1 MRLKHL
7 HIIDEYKNLKNFKLD
22 FDGTSF
28 IDVFVGKN
36 GTGKSNLFEA
46 FLEIFKHLFDND
58 YPIRFNYKLHYEI
71 NENNVELKWLNN
83 TWVDSNDVKSPFI
96 SPNLLPDNILIYYSG
111 HNNMIEN
118 YISLSDEKHKE
129 KINRNRNN
137 PAFNQEDAR
146 RFLGIG
152 SEYKTL
158 LLATILLQNKDFNAK
173 KSILDKLGI
182 KSIGNEFKLTF
193 TRPDYAK
200 GKELYF
206 DEFNDDARFWGADG
220 FFRTFLNQIWN
231 LDKLEYNGVREEG
244 YINNDVKEE
253 YILFRSIKSFQ
264 NTFEGMPLLELFVS
278 LDNLKSIDL
287 LKDISLEVELN
298 SGKKID
304 ISQFSDGQ
312 FQSIYI
318 FAITELFKDKNCIT
332 LLDEPDSFLHP
343 EWQFDFFKQLK
354 DISTESSESN
364 HILMSSHSAI
374 TLIKYIK
381 DKIRYFDFNKK
392 GELGVSEIPKR
403 IVIDKLSEKIIKY
416 SEHEQILSIVNT
428 IQIEKKPVLFTEGKT
443 DPIIIKEA
451 WYKLYPDKEIPFI
464 PFYAFGHK
472 YLAQLMKD
480 PEVIKDMEGLPIFGL
495 FDFDKAF
502 NTWNGFSNI
511 DICTD
516 ANLGLIKQMPDNEV
530 YAIMLPVPFGKPIE
544 AQVINKETG
553 GTFGEHSVMAIE
565 HLFSHLPELDA
576 MFVEDKKLPSKFKR
590 FHGEKVEFAKA
601 KVPTFPIDCFEVF
614 KPIFDFIENKIPNP

>member
-7 HIIDEYKNLKNFKLD
+7 HIIGEYKNLKDFKLD

-46 FLEIFKHLFDND
+46 FLEIFKHLFDNA

-71 NENNVELKWLNN
+71 NGTNVQLKWLDNN
-83 TWVDSNDVKSPFI
+83 WVDSKDAKSPFI
-96 SPNLLPDNILIYYSG
+96 PPNLLPDNILIYYSG

-137 PAFNQEDAR
+137 PAFNQDDAR
-146 RFLGIG
+146 RFFGIG

-158 LLATILLQNKDFNAK
+158 LLATILLQNKEFNAK
-173 KSILDKLGI
+173 KIILEKLGI
-182 KSIGNEFKLTF
+182 KSIGNEVKMTF
-193 TRPDYAK
+193 TKPYYAF
-200 GKELYF
+200 GKEVYF
-206 DEFNDDARFWGADG
+206 DEYNEEARFWGADG

-231 LDKLEYNGVREEG
+231 LDKLEFEGIREEG

-253 YILFRSIKSFQ
+253 YILFRSINSFQ
-264 NTFEGMPLLELFVS
+264 NVFNGMSLLELFVS
-278 LDNLKSIDL
+278 LDNLKSIYL
-287 LKDISLEVELN
+287 LKAISLEVELD

-354 DISTESSESN
+354 DISAESSESN
-364 HILMSSHSAI
+364 HLLMSSHSAI
-374 TLIKYIK
+374 TLIKLLK
-381 DKIRYFDFNKK
+381 DRVRYFDFNHE
-392 GELGVSEIPKR
+392 GNINAYTVPKR
-403 IVIDKLSEKIIKY
+403 IAIDKLSEKLIKY
-416 SEHEQILSIVNT
+416 SEHEQILSIINT

-451 WYKLYPDKEIPFI
+451 WYKLNPEKEIPFI

-502 NTWNGFSNI
+502 NTWNGFSTI

-516 ANLGLIKQMPDNEV
+516 PYLGLIKQMNENEV
-530 YAIMLPVPFGKPIE
+530 YAIMLPVPKGKPIE
-544 AQVINKETG
+544 NQVINIDGG
-553 GTFGEHSVMAIE
+553 GTFGENAVMAIE
-565 HLFSHLPELDA
+565 HLFSHLPELEP
-576 MFVEDKKLPSKFKR
+576 MFIEDKKLPSKFKR
-590 FHGEKVEFAKA
+590 FHGEKVEFAKV
-601 KVPTFPIDCFEVF
+601 KVPTFPDECFEVF
-614 KPIFDFIENKIPNP
+614 KPVFDFIESRIPNS

>member
-7 HIIDEYKNLKNFKLD
+7 HIIGEYKNLKDFKLD

-46 FLEIFKHLFDND
+46 FLEIFKHLFDNT
-58 YPIRFNYKLHYEI
+58 YTIRFNYKLHYEI
-71 NENNVELKWLNN
+71 DGTNVHLKWLDNN
-83 TWVDSNDVKSPFI
+83 WVNSDDIKSPFI
-96 SPNLLPDNILIYYSG
+96 PPNLLPDNILIYYSG

-137 PAFNQEDAR
+137 PAFNPDDAR
-146 RFLGIG
+146 RFFGIG

-173 KSILDKLGI
+173 KIILEKLGI
-182 KSIGNEFKLTF
+182 KSIGSEVKMIF

-200 GKELYF
+200 GKELDF
-206 DEFNDDARFWGADG
+206 DEFNNEARFWGADG

-231 LDKLEYNGVREEG
+231 LDKIEFKGVREEG
-244 YINNDVKEE
+244 YINNDIKEE
-253 YILFRSIKSFQ
+253 YILFRSINSFQ
-264 NTFEGMPLLELFVS
+264 NEFDDTPLLELLVS

-343 EWQFDFFKQLK
+343 EWQFDFFKQLT
-354 DISTESSESN
+354 DISAKSSESN

-381 DKIRYFDFNKK
+381 DKIRYFDFNRK

-403 IVIDKLSEKIIKY
+403 IAIDKLSEKIIKY

-443 DPIIIKEA
+443 DPIVLKEA
-451 WYKLYPDKEIPFI
+451 WYRLNPGKEIPFI

-502 NTWNGFSNI
+502 NTWNGFSEINI
-511 DICTD
+511 IIDPY
-516 ANLGLIKQMPDNEV
+516 LGLIKQMKDQEV
-530 YAIMLPVPFGKPIE
+530 YAIMLPVPKGKPVE
-544 AQVINKETG
+544 SQVINIDGG
-553 GTFGEHSVMAIE
+553 GTFGENAVMAIE
-565 HLFSHLPELDA
+565 HLFSHLPELEP
-576 MFVEDKKLPSKFKR
+576 MFIEDKKLPSKFKR
-590 FHGEKVEFAKA
+590 FHGEKVEFAKV
-601 KVPTFPIDCFEVF
+601 KVPTFPDECFEVF
-614 KPIFDFIENKIPNP
+614 KPVFDFIESRIPNP